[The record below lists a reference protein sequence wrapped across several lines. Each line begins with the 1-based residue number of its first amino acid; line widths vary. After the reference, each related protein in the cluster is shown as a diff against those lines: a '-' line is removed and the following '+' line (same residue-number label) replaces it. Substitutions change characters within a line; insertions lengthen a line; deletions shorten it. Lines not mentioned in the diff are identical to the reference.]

1 MNENNIDVIPRVV
14 IDVSKY
20 RIRIH
25 RSTIKSLGNPE
36 YVQLLVNP
44 TEKTMAILPTDR
56 NDKKAHRIKY
66 NNHSFEIYSML
77 FVESICKLTN
87 KFESGNRYTIC
98 GRFIPEKK
106 LALFNLDKAEKVVYD
121 IRYGG

>member
-1 MNENNIDVIPRVV
+1 MKFALPEIPCNALSAVLISPFLGLSV
-14 IDVSKY
+14 LSVS
-20 RIRIH
+20 
-25 RSTIKSLGNPE
+25 
-36 YVQLLVNP
+36 
-44 TEKTMAILPTDR
+44 MAILPTDR